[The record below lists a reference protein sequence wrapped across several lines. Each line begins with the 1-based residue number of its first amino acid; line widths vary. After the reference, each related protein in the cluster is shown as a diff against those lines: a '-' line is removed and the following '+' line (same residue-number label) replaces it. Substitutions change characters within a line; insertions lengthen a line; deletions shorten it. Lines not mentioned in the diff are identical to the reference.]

1 MGGKDD
7 AKKASKAKRQ
17 EKARAKAGAVAA
29 KDKEVVKDEVAEVV
43 DSTAAQLKELATAAT
58 SKSTQNQEAAQ
69 ARNVTG
75 VLGSNP
81 LSRDL
86 KILSFSLQLH
96 GKRLI
101 EDTTLELSYGNRYG
115 LLGANGSG
123 KSTFLTSLASRELP
137 IPDHIDI
144 YHLDQEAE
152 PSDRT
157 AVEAVVDIVQA
168 QVTRLDELAEQ
179 ILETA
184 GPDAEILQDIY
195 DRIDKMD
202 PNTFEVRA
210 TEILMGLGFSHEFL
224 KKKTKDLSGGWR
236 MRVSLGRA
244 LLSQPTLL
252 LLDEPTNHLDMES
265 CCWLENYLAKYPGIL
280 VLVSH
285 SQDFLNG
292 VCSNMIHLTSKRKFT
307 YYSGNYDSFVK
318 TKKENEVQQLKK
330 YEKEQS
336 DIKHLKEFIASCGTY
351 ANLVK
356 QAQSKQKIIDKM
368 VEAGLTEKPEMERSV
383 KFAFPDCDKLPPPVL
398 AINDVSFAYSGKKE
412 DFLYNHLELSVD
424 QDSRVALIGPNG
436 AGKSTLLKL
445 MFGDLNPTLGEVKKH
460 SHLKIAKYHQHS
472 VDQLDMEATPLEY
485 MAACFPEKNLELEA
499 WRSRVGR
506 FGVSGEMQTQP
517 IKYMSDGVK
526 SRLVFAY
533 LAESQ
538 PHILFLDEPT
548 NHLDMESID
557 SLADA
562 IKKFE
567 GGLVLVSHDFRL
579 IGQVATEVWLCENKK
594 VEVWK
599 GDILE
604 YKKKLNKEMEKKL
617 AAGLTTP
624 Q

>member
-1 MGGKDD
+1 MDE
-7 AKKASKAKRQ
+7 ASKSLQ
-17 EKARAKAGAVAA
+17 TMLVGSV
-29 KDKEVVKDEVAEVV
+29 
-43 DSTAAQLKELATAAT
+43 
-58 SKSTQNQEAAQ
+58 SKSVANKEAAA

-96 GKRLI
+96 GKRLV

-115 LLGANGSG
+115 LLGANGAG
-123 KSTFLTSLASRELP
+123 KSTFLTALASRELP

-144 YHLDQEAE
+144 YHLDEEAE
-152 PSDRT
+152 PSDRC
-157 AVEAVVDIVQA
+157 AIDAVVDVVRS
-168 QVTRLDELAEQ
+168 QVEKLEALAEQ
-179 ILETA
+179 ICETA
-184 GPDAEILQDIY
+184 GPEADILQDIY
-195 DRIDKMD
+195 ERIDRMD
-202 PNTFEVRA
+202 PNTFEARA
-210 TEILMGLGFSHEFL
+210 TEILIGLGFSQEFL
-224 KKKTKDLSGGWR
+224 KKATKDLSGGWR

-244 LLSQPTLL
+244 LLLAPTLL

-265 CCWLENYLAKYPGIL
+265 CCWLENYLAGYTGIL

-292 VCSNMIHLTSKRKFT
+292 VCTHMINLTPTRKFE
-307 YYSGNYDSFVK
+307 YYKGNYDMFVK
-318 TKKENEVQQLKK
+318 TKKDKDIEQLKQH
-330 YEKEQS
+330 EKEQS

-351 ANLVK
+351 ANAVK

-368 VEAGLTEKPEMERSV
+368 MEAGLTPKPIIERAVRME
-383 KFAFPDCDKLPPPVL
+383 FPDCGPLPPPVL
-398 AINDVSFAYSGKKE
+398 AVDDVSFSYSGKSE
-412 DFLYNHLELSVD
+412 DFLYKNLNLSVD
-424 QDSRVALIGPNG
+424 LDSRIAIIGPNG

-445 MFGDLNPTLGEVKKH
+445 MFGDLVPTRGDVKKH
-460 SHLKIAKYHQHS
+460 SHLRIAKYHQHS
-472 VDQLDMEATPLEY
+472 TDQLDMEATPLEY
-485 MAACFPEKNLELEA
+485 MAAQFPDKKIELEG
-499 WRSRVGR
+499 WRSKVGR
-506 FGVSGEMQTQP
+506 FGVTGAMQTQP
-517 IKYMSDGVK
+517 IKFMSDGQK

-533 LAESQ
+533 LAETT

-557 SLADA
+557 SLAEA

-579 IGQVATEVWLCENKK
+579 IGQVATEVWLCEHKK
-594 VEVWK
+594 VDVWK

-604 YKKKLNKEMEKKL
+604 YKKQLNKDVMKKVK
-617 AAGLTTP
+617 AGLTTP